1 MAAPSRLPAKA
12 ARLSVAFLFLGSCTS
27 FFGSS
32 IPQREGTLAV
42 AGLSSPV
49 EVVRDRYGIPH
60 IAAANGNDLYF
71 AQGFC
76 HAQDRLFQMD
86 LGRRLGR
93 GELSEIFG
101 EAALPADRLFRHL
114 GFGHRASILVAS
126 LPAGTLAA
134 AQAYC
139 DGANAG
145 MKSLRAWPAEF
156 RLLGYAPRP
165 FMVED
170 IAAAGLLNSFG
181 LAQWGDEAV
190 LYRIAKVLPREKAEE
205 LFPRVPPDAL
215 VVVPGFD
222 EGSSKRRLPAG
233 RSLPDP
239 AVLLEG
245 LSSLAAL
252 GIDLPRSAGS
262 NAWAVSGDRSVTG
275 LPILAN
281 DPHLPF
287 SYPSLWYENH
297 LTAPGLDVYG
307 VTFPGIPGVVI
318 GHNPRIA
325 WGFTNSMLDDADFFI
340 ERVDGN
346 RVMYRK
352 KWIPLVLR
360 EERIR
365 VKGGGVETVTVRE
378 TPHGPILS
386 PVLVGVGEALS
397 LRWTGFDGGDQL
409 GALFRLNRA
418 GNREEFLAALSL
430 HPHPAQNVVY
440 ADAAGNIGVVMAG
453 RVPVRKGG
461 ATLLPVPGDT
471 GEWEWTGYVPFEEN
485 PAVWNPGK
493 GVVAAANFPTAGP
506 SFPRYLSRIYE
517 PSDRGRRILE
527 VLAGGEARG
536 EKHSVASFER
546 LQSDVRAPGAAKAV
560 ALALRAARSRS
571 RDSEDLAEAERIL
584 SSWDLSVT
592 TESRGALLYE
602 VYYERLMENVFR
614 DALGPAL
621 YGEFSST
628 SILAWNAMDR
638 VIGRGGSLFLENL
651 PAGRKDP
658 MEEVAARSLQEAM
671 SFLRDRLGN
680 ARSIWTWGRV
690 HQVTFRHPFGKK
702 WYLRD
707 WFDIGPYGAPGDGR
721 TVFMER
727 FQPGTGYSV
736 AVGPSMRQVVPLG
749 FRSMARSV
757 IPTGASGHFF
767 EPHYNDQTLLWYGG
781 RTHPA
786 WTDRGSILENAESR
800 LRLVPSTS
808 SGTRRNP
815 LLPIRGCRRASP
827 RGCRTPR

>member
-1 MAAPSRLPAKA
+1 MTGGKA
-12 ARLSVAFLFLGSCTS
+12 ARRLSVVFLLLASCTS
-27 FFGSS
+27 FFGASV
-32 IPQREGTLAV
+32 PQRDGTLAV

-60 IAAANGNDLYF
+60 ITAANEHDLYF

-86 LGRRLGR
+86 LERRLGL

-126 LPAGTLAA
+126 LPPGTIAM

-139 DGANAG
+139 DGVNAG

-156 RLLGYAPRP
+156 RLLGFAPRP
-165 FMVED
+165 FTVED

-190 LYRIAKVLPREKAEE
+190 LYKVARVLPPEKTEE

-215 VVVPGFD
+215 VVVPGYGD
-222 EGSSKRRLPAG
+222 ASLELRNQAGGSHPG
-233 RSLPDP
+233 PD
-239 AVLLEG
+239 VLLEG
-245 LSSLAAL
+245 ISSLAAL

-287 SYPSLWYENH
+287 SCPSLWYENH
-297 LTAPGLDVYG
+297 LVAPGLDVYG
-307 VTFPGIPGVVI
+307 VTFPGVPGVVI

-325 WGFTNSMLDDADFFI
+325 WGFTNAMLDDADFFI
-340 ERVDGN
+340 ERIDGD

-365 VKGGGVETVTVRE
+365 VKGGVDETVTVRE
-378 TPHGPILS
+378 TPHGPVLS
-386 PVLVGVGEALS
+386 PVLPGVGEALS
-397 LRWTGFDGGDQL
+397 LRWAGYDGGDQL
-409 GALFRLNRA
+409 GALYRLNRA
-418 GNREEFLAALSL
+418 GNREEFLAAMSL

-440 ADAAGNIGVVMAG
+440 ADVAGNIGVVMAG

-471 GEWEWTGYVPFEEN
+471 GEWEWKGYVPFREN

-493 GVVAAANFPTAGP
+493 GVVVAANFPTAGP
-506 SFPRYLSRIYE
+506 SFPRYLSRVYE

-527 VLAGGEARG
+527 ALTEGEARG

-546 LQSDVRAPGAAKAV
+546 LHSDVRLPGAAKAV
-560 ALALRAARSRS
+560 ALALRAARARS
-571 RDSEDLAEAERIL
+571 GSSQDLAEAERIL

-592 TESRGALLYE
+592 AESRGALLYE
-602 VYYERLMENVFR
+602 VYYEKLMESVFR
-614 DALGPAL
+614 DELGPAL
-621 YGEFSST
+621 YEEFSRT

-638 VIGRGGSLFLENL
+638 VIGQGDSLFLENMST
-651 PAGRKDP
+651 GRKEPLED
-658 MEEVAARSLQEAM
+658 VAARSLLEAM
-671 SFLRDRLGN
+671 SFLRDRLGE
-680 ARSIWTWGRV
+680 ARSTWAWGTV
-690 HQVTFRHPFGKK
+690 HQVAFRHPFGQK
-702 WYLRD
+702 WYLRG

-727 FQPGTGYSV
+727 FQPGKGYSV
-736 AVGPSMRQVVPLG
+736 EVGPSMRQVVPLG

-757 IPTGASGHFF
+757 IPTGESGHFF

-786 WTDRGSILENAESR
+786 WTDRGSIEANAESR
-800 LRLVPSTS
+800 LRLVPPPA
-808 SGTRRNP
+808 RNP
-815 LLPIRGCRRASP
+815 
-827 RGCRTPR
+827 